1 VKVILDANALMMPV
15 QFGIDIMAELG
26 EILGSFEA
34 VTLEE
39 VRTELAGIARG
50 RGRDAAAARFGL
62 SLASRCTT
70 VAGSGFVAGTVDERI
85 IRYAEAHNGIVV
97 TNDRIVKN
105 ALLDRGMKVISLR
118 KQKKLEIM
126 RA

>member
-1 VKVILDANALMMPV
+1 MVPS
-15 QFGIDIMAELG
+15 QFGIDIFSELE
-26 EILGSFEA
+26 EILGSYEA
-34 VTLEE
+34 ITLEE

-70 VAGSGFVAGTVDERI
+70 VVESGYTGVPVDERI
-85 IRYAEAHNGIVV
+85 ARYAEAHGGIVV
-97 TNDRIVKN
+97 TNDRI
-105 ALLDRGMKVISLR
+105 LRQTLFDRGMKVISLR
-118 KQKKLEIM
+118 QQKKLEIM